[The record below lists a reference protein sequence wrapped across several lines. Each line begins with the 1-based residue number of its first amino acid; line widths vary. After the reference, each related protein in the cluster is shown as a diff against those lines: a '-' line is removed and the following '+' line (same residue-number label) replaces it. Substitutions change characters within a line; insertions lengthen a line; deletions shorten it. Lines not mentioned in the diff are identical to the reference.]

1 MSDSPYIYD
10 LTEDNFDAIVTR
22 GSHDQPVLVDFWASW
37 CQPCQMLM
45 PVLAKLADEYQGRFV
60 LAKLNTEE
68 NQSLAGQFGI
78 RSIPNVK
85 LFVNGE
91 EIDEF
96 SGALPESAIRE
107 FLEKYMPRESDSQ
120 VEAALQAYASGDPQT
135 AVDMLEQARQSDP
148 GNLRILLAMAQIH
161 AASGDLAAAKA
172 MLDALP
178 ATEQEKQEVV
188 TLRNQLLFAAGAPG
202 DTERAEFEKRLAENE
217 HDSEARYGLAM
228 AQAQVGDYASA
239 IEHLL
244 GVMAEDRNYDDGA
257 AREALLKLF
266 DMLGDDPLV
275 AQARRRLFNL
285 MH

>member
-1 MSDSPYIYD
+1 MSDSPYIQD
-10 LTEDNFDAIVTR
+10 LTEDNFDAIVTQ

-45 PVLAKLADEYQGRFV
+45 PVLAKLADEYQGRFI

-85 LFVNGE
+85 LFVNGQE
-91 EIDEF
+91 VDEF
-96 SGALPESAIRE
+96 AGALPESSIRE
-107 FLEKYMPRESDSQ
+107 FLEKHLPRESDNHI
-120 VEAALQAYASGDPQT
+120 EAALQTYASGDPQA

-148 GNLRILLAMAQIH
+148 ENSRILLAMAQIH
-161 AASGDLAAAKA
+161 AASGDFEAAQAI
-172 MLDALP
+172 LDALP
-178 ATEQEKQEVV
+178 VDEQEKQEVV
-188 TLRNQLLFAAGAPG
+188 TLSNQLLFARGAPG
-202 DTERAEFEKRLAENE
+202 DRERAEFEKRIAENE
-217 HDSEARYGLAM
+217 NDSEARYGLAM
-228 AQAQVGDYASA
+228 AQAQAGDYASA

-244 GVMAEDRNYDDGA
+244 GVMARDNNYKDGA

-266 DMLGDDPLV
+266 DMLGDDPMV
-275 AQARRRLFNL
+275 AQARRRLFNM

>member
-107 FLEKYMPRESDSQ
+107 FLEKHMPRESDSQ

>member
-228 AQAQVGDYASA
+228 AQAQAGDYASA

>member
-107 FLEKYMPRESDSQ
+107 FLEKHMPRESDSQ

-228 AQAQVGDYASA
+228 AQAQAGDYASA

>member
-1 MSDSPYIYD
+1 
-10 LTEDNFDAIVTR
+10 
-22 GSHDQPVLVDFWASW
+22 
-37 CQPCQMLM
+37 
-45 PVLAKLADEYQGRFV
+45 
-60 LAKLNTEE
+60 
-68 NQSLAGQFGI
+68 
-78 RSIPNVK
+78 
-85 LFVNGE
+85 
-91 EIDEF
+91 
-96 SGALPESAIRE
+96 
-107 FLEKYMPRESDSQ
+107 
-120 VEAALQAYASGDPQT
+120 
-135 AVDMLEQARQSDP
+135 
-148 GNLRILLAMAQIH
+148 LLAMAQIH

-228 AQAQVGDYASA
+228 AQAQAGDYASA